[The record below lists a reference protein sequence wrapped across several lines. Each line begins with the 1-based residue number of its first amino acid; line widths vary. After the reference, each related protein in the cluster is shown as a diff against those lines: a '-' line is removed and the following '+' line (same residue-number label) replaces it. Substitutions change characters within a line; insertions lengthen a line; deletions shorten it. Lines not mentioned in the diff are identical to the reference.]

1 MTDLTMDY
9 LRYKQMI
16 ASGEIKVKEEIKRM
30 NGLENIVGKRIN
42 GFTITDDK
50 TTLTFNDDAGALY
63 VYNAEADCCSHS
75 WIENVEDP
83 EYLIGNLVMK
93 VEEKEITDYEEDG
106 CFIKIMGYDV
116 YTDKGICKI
125 DFRNSSNGFYG
136 GRLQIASEEN
146 NPDPINGKTIK
157 KMSWSNDG
165 MTGTRIYFETDDGY
179 VLTYLLGFKGDL
191 KYLYTKDAG

>member
-1 MTDLTMDY
+1 MTDLTMDC

-16 ASGEIKVKEEIKRM
+16 ASGEIKAKEEIKRM

-50 TTLTFNDDAGALY
+50 TTLTFNDDAGTLY

-83 EYLIGNLVMK
+83 EYLISNLVMK

-106 CFIKIMGYDV
+106 CCIQIMGYDI

-136 GRLQIASEEN
+136 GRLQIIDIKMNSLQEN
-146 NPDPINGKTIK
+146 IMHLKIK
-157 KMSWSNDG
+157 
-165 MTGTRIYFETDDGY
+165 E
-179 VLTYLLGFKGDL
+179 
-191 KYLYTKDAG
+191 

>member
-16 ASGEIKVKEEIKRM
+16 ASGEIKMKEEIKRM
-30 NGLENIVGKRIN
+30 GGLENIVGKRIS

-50 TTLTFNDDAGALY
+50 TTLTFNDDAGTSY
-63 VYNAEADCCSHS
+63 VYDAEAECCSHS

-93 VEEKEITDYEEDG
+93 VEEKEIKDYEENGD
-106 CFIKIMGYDV
+106 FIQIIGYDI

-125 DFRNSSNGFYG
+125 DFRNSSNGYYG
-136 GRLQIASEEN
+136 GSLQIINIKQTADIEMSSN
-146 NPDPINGKTIK
+146 N
-157 KMSWSNDG
+157 
-165 MTGTRIYFETDDGY
+165 
-179 VLTYLLGFKGDL
+179 
-191 KYLYTKDAG
+191 